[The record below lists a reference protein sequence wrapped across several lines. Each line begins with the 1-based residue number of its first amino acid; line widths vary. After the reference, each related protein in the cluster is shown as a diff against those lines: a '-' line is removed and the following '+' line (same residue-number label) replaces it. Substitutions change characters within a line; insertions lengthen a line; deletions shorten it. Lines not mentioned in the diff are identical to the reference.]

1 MGPMFTGLAP
11 ARRRLLLGILALAI
25 AAVLVGVFL
34 AVRGSDLSATPVP
47 QGEPGPVLMVPGFGG
62 STSGLEVLAETLRVD
77 GRDVTVLPLP
87 GDGTGDLRNQAQA
100 LAETADVAIERTGAS
115 SVDIVGY
122 SAGGLVARLWVA
134 DLGGDGVARRVVTL
148 GSPHHGTALAGF
160 AEEVAPGACPIAC
173 QQLDPDSELLREL
186 NAGDETPD
194 GPAFVSIWT
203 TLDETVTPPDSAQL
217 EGAVGIVV
225 QSVCADSRVTHSGLV
240 TDPLVAGIVAEQLR
254 ATPPVQ
260 LSTEDCARLSS

>member
-1 MGPMFTGLAP
+1 MFAGLAP
-11 ARRRLLLGILALAI
+11 QRRRLLLGVIAI
-25 AAVLVGVFL
+25 VVAATLVVVFL
-34 AVRGSDLSATPVP
+34 AVRGSTASTPVP
-47 QGEPGPVLMVPGFGG
+47 QDEPGPVLLVPGFGG
-62 STSGLEVLAETLRVD
+62 STRGLNVLAEALRGN

-87 GDGTGDLRNQAQA
+87 GDGTGDLRVQA
-100 LAETADVAIERTGAS
+100 LALDEAVSAVIERTGAA

-122 SAGGLVARLWVA
+122 SAGGLVARLWVTE
-134 DLGGDGVARRVVTL
+134 LGGDGMARRVVTL
-148 GSPHHGTALAGF
+148 GAPHHGTTLAGL
-160 AEEVAPGACPIAC
+160 AEDAAPGACPLAC
-173 QQLDPDSELLREL
+173 QQLAPDSDLLREL

-217 EGAVGIVV
+217 EGALGIVV

-254 ATPPVQ
+254 ATPPVA
-260 LSTEDCARLSS
+260 LSTQDCARLR